1 MEVETPVRPGSALP
15 LLEHPQR
22 QIRLLSF
29 ARSDNED
36 EIHVG
41 VSIWSL
47 DRIPLFN
54 AISYTWGSP
63 QYKRTVHING
73 VACEVHQNCHAALSQ
88 TRQYSPTALV
98 WIDSICINQDDDSE
112 KGSQVRMMGDISA
125 LAERVLM
132 PGAACR
138 WFRVLDPS
146 HIGGTKALQRL

>member
-1 MEVETPVRPGSALP
+1 M
-15 LLEHPQR
+15 
-22 QIRLLSF
+22 
-29 ARSDNED
+29 
-36 EIHVG
+36 G